1 MVVGGGIISCME
13 KWSPQPIIKKE
24 QTASVETAE
33 QIRSRHIKWLK
44 GVKDKALMY
53 GGTAIMK
60 ASGWANFLLLL
71 KSAESAV
78 KGNFEQSLAYV
89 GAGALVV
96 GTNYA
101 MRFGIK
107 KGASPEK
114 KEEIREEEDRREAQK
129 MNNRYE
135 KEPKRVKGIVNSVRW
150 EIVKKEG
157 TDYETK
163 DARKEVSRTRPDQLE
178 NFDESV
184 VDRSVSAVMERFD
197 EDPEAARE
205 FLRLV
210 SLKISYREKFEREE
224 KIEKV
229 G

>member
-53 GGTAIMK
+53 GGT
-60 ASGWANFLLLL
+60 
-71 KSAESAV
+71 
-78 KGNFEQSLAYV
+78 
-89 GAGALVV
+89 
-96 GTNYA
+96 
-101 MRFGIK
+101 
-107 KGASPEK
+107 
-114 KEEIREEEDRREAQK
+114 EIREEEDRREAQK

-157 TDYETK
+157 SDYETK

-224 KIEKV
+224 KLEKV